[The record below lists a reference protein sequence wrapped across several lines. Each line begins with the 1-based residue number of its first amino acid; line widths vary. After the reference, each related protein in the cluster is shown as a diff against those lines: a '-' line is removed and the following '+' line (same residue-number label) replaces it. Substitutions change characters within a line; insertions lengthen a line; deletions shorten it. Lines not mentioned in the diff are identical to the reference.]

1 MGKIIVIMGKSATG
15 KDTIYKRLIQELG
28 LSSIVSYTTR
38 PIRSGEISGVEYHFV
53 TVTRL
58 EELRRE
64 GKVIEERTYH
74 TVCGDW
80 HYFTVNDGQ
89 FDEEEKNYAIVGT
102 LEQYAKIREFF
113 GVERVLPV
121 YIEVDGADRLTRS
134 VLREKVQKQ
143 PQYTEICRR
152 FIADEEDF
160 SEENL
165 KLQKILKRYQNND
178 LETCIMKI
186 EEDLRRIL

>member
-89 FDEEEKNYAIVGT
+89 
-102 LEQYAKIREFF
+102 
-113 GVERVLPV
+113 
-121 YIEVDGADRLTRS
+121 S
-134 VLREKVQKQ
+134 
-143 PQYTEICRR
+143 EIGR
-152 FIADEEDF
+152 AHV
-160 SEENL
+160 
-165 KLQKILKRYQNND
+165 
-178 LETCIMKI
+178 
-186 EEDLRRIL
+186 